1 MKSFLHFIAEENWT
15 DQKFGDG
22 KNEYSVAKVV
32 EWAKKNGEYIE
43 CLPIKDTDGL
53 KWWDKSYG
61 DKDGNPKS
69 QKERDK
75 LENADFSYPIL
86 VVKYSNKYS
95 VADGLHRVKKA
106 SLAGKDCLPA
116 YAIEQDDL
124 KKISELSE
132 RVVRQGDEWVV
143 KGESGGEHSKK
154 VFGKHSSRKKAM
166 KQLAAIEI
174 SKTRRGK

>member
-1 MKSFLHFIAEENWT
+1 MKSFLHFITEENWT

-53 KWWDKSYG
+53 KWWEKSYG

-75 LENADFSYPIL
+75 LENADYSYPIL

-106 SLAGKDCLPA
+106 SMEGKDCLPA

-124 KKISELSE
+124 KKISQLDE
-132 RVVRQGDEWVV
+132 RVVRQGDKWVV
-143 KGESGGEHSKK
+143 KGEAGGNNENRI
-154 VFGKHSSRKKAM
+154 FGRHSSKEGAI
-166 KQLAAIEI
+166 KQLEAIH
-174 SKTRRGK
+174 SSQARR